1 MAKFLRSIKSSSRR
15 DWLGVFASIVCA
27 VHCAAMPFIISYL
40 PALGLSFLA
49 DALFH
54 KVMVFVC
61 FSIAIYAFIPGLK
74 KHRKWAPV
82 VMGSFGLML
91 ISVAAFAVEEDCC
104 AVLPDGTEVP
114 ACCVDESEDDDLSV
128 AEYQV
133 VSVEG
138 DDPTKIQDLLSRFAL
153 WITPLGGVFLVLG
166 HLLNKRFGNDCNCCS
181 TEVGEEDTL

>member
-1 MAKFLRSIKSSSRR
+1 MAKFLSFIKSSSRT

-91 ISVAAFAVEEDCC
+91 ISVAAFGVEEDL
-104 AVLPDGTEVP
+104 VILPDGTEVP
-114 ACCVDESEDDDLSV
+114 ACCVDECDDDDLSV

-138 DDPTKIQDLLSRFAL
+138 DQPTEIQDLLSRFAL

-181 TEVGEEDTL
+181 AEVSKEETA

>member
-1 MAKFLRSIKSSSRR
+1 MAKFLSFIKSSSRT

-82 VMGSFGLML
+82 TIGTLGLML
-91 ISVAAFAVEEDCC
+91 ISVAAFGVEEDL
-104 AVLPDGTEVP
+104 VILPDGTEVP
-114 ACCVDESEDDDLSV
+114 ACCVDECDDDALSV
-128 AEYQV
+128 FEYQAV
-133 VSVEG
+133 IEEG
-138 DDPTKIQDLLSRFAL
+138 DDPTTVQDLLSQFAL
-153 WITPLGGVFLVLG
+153 WLTPLGGGFLVLG

-181 TEVGEEDTL
+181 AEVSEEETA